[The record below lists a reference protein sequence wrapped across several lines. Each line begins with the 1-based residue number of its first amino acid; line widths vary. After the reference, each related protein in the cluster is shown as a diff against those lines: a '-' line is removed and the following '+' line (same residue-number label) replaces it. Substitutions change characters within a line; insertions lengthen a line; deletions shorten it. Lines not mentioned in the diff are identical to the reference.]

1 MALHDVPDQRV
12 VPFQGSGRLRRE
24 GGVLAGPGAAGEVL
38 EAAADA
44 GEFTEE
50 GLVRCVGPGLWG
62 GAERGLADEAGRGE
76 A

>member
-1 MALHDVPDQRV
+1 M
-12 VPFQGSGRLRRE
+12 
-24 GGVLAGPGAAGEVL
+24 GAVGEL
-38 EAAADA
+38 FEAPADA